1 MITESWRQKSRTE
14 AGYREFVG
22 SRAASLHRT
31 AYLLCGDWHLADD
44 LVQET
49 FVAIFRHWRRVQRAD
64 NQNAYVKRIL
74 INEFNRHWRRYGG
87 LPVHADIDRL
97 AGAVPDVSDEVVNRA
112 DLLRALLT
120 LPARQRATVVLRYL
134 EGMSERETAAV
145 MRCSEGTV
153 KSQTSRALTSLRNF
167 LDRTE
172 STL

>member
-1 MITESWRQKSRTE
+1 MSRPE
-14 AGYREFVG
+14 EEYREFVS

-31 AYLLCGDWHLADD
+31 AYLLCGDWHLAND

-49 FVAIFRHWRRVQRAD
+49 FVQAFRHWRRGQRAD

-87 LPVHADIDRL
+87 LPVR
-97 AGAVPDVSDEVVNRA
+97 AGTDHPEVAVPDVSDEAINRT

-134 EGMSERETAAV
+134 EGMSERGNAAV
-145 MRCSEGTV
+145 RRSSEGTV
-153 KSQTSRALTSLRNF
+153 KSQAARALN
-167 LDRTE
+167 
-172 STL
+172 TLEGCLKHKELPI